1 MSRSLSVNILLPMDK
16 YSSSNIYD
24 KDDNLRQIYSGNPD
38 MEIYFKRLKIRSV
51 YSSSSDI
58 EKYFQEKHGLGEG
71 KFKNHSVSYNGKDFI
86 YRFADGTSLNF
97 TEEDDERIK
106 REHIDEGIYCLPY
119 KSYSVDVYGSVMN
132 DLFEDEFTIIDD
144 ELINKTIELI
154 GSQYSSDLLSE
165 DSVLSNDST
174 EDNAIEQ
181 MIDYEGSMDGK
192 LLVSLIIGQY
202 IAKRVRGIAVAEY
215 S

>member
-1 MSRSLSVNILLPMDK
+1 M
-16 YSSSNIYD
+16 
-24 KDDNLRQIYSGNPD
+24 
-38 MEIYFKRLKIRSV
+38 
-51 YSSSSDI
+51 
-58 EKYFQEKHGLGEG
+58 
-71 KFKNHSVSYNGKDFI
+71 
-86 YRFADGTSLNF
+86 
-97 TEEDDERIK
+97 
-106 REHIDEGIYCLPY
+106 
-119 KSYSVDVYGSVMN
+119 
-132 DLFEDEFTIIDD
+132 IIDD

-202 IAKRVRGIAVAEY
+202 IAKRVSGIAVAEY

>member
-1 MSRSLSVNILLPMDK
+1 M
-16 YSSSNIYD
+16 
-24 KDDNLRQIYSGNPD
+24 
-38 MEIYFKRLKIRSV
+38 
-51 YSSSSDI
+51 
-58 EKYFQEKHGLGEG
+58 
-71 KFKNHSVSYNGKDFI
+71 
-86 YRFADGTSLNF
+86 
-97 TEEDDERIK
+97 
-106 REHIDEGIYCLPY
+106 
-119 KSYSVDVYGSVMN
+119 
-132 DLFEDEFTIIDD
+132 IDD

-202 IAKRVRGIAVAEY
+202 IAKRVSGIAVAEY

>member
-1 MSRSLSVNILLPMDK
+1 MSRSLSVNILLPMNE
-16 YSSSNIYD
+16 YSSYNIYD
-24 KDDNLRQIYSGNPD
+24 KDDNLRQIYGGNPD
-38 MEIYFKRLKIRSV
+38 MEVYFKRLKIRSV

-58 EKYFQEKHGLGEG
+58 ENFFKEKHGLGEG
-71 KFKNHSVSYNGKDFI
+71 KFKSHSVGYNGKDFI
-86 YRFADGTSLNF
+86 YRFADGTSLTF
-97 TEEDDERIK
+97 TEEDDESIK

-119 KSYSVDVYGSVMN
+119 KTFSVDVYGSVMN
-132 DLFEDEFTIIDD
+132 VLFEDEFTIIDD

-202 IAKRVRGIAVAEY
+202 IAKRVSGIAVAEY

>member
-1 MSRSLSVNILLPMDK
+1 MSRSLSVNILLPMNE
-16 YSSSNIYD
+16 YSSSIIYN
-24 KDDNLRQIYSGNPD
+24 KDDNLRQIYGGNPD
-38 MEIYFKRLKIRSV
+38 MEVYFKRLKIRSV

-58 EKYFQEKHGLGEG
+58 ENFFKEKHGLGEG
-71 KFKNHSVSYNGKDFI
+71 KFKSYSVGYNGKDFI
-86 YRFADGTSLNF
+86 YRFADGTSLTF
-97 TEEDDERIK
+97 TEEDDESIK

-119 KSYSVDVYGSVMN
+119 KSFSVDVYGSVMN
-132 DLFEDEFTIIDD
+132 VLFEDEFTIIDD

-154 GSQYSSDLLSE
+154 GSQYGSDLLSE
-165 DSVLSNDST
+165 ESVLSNDST

-202 IAKRVRGIAVAEY
+202 IAKRVSGIAVAEY